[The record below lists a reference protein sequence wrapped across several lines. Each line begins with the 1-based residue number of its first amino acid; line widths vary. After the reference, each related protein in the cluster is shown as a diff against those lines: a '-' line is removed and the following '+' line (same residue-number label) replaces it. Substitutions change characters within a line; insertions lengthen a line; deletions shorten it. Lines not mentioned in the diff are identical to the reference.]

1 MNLISIHMLLV
12 FCWAVFMVS
21 LAKSLSC
28 GEKSR
33 LLAVLSLF
41 FMFAVLFIGTEIM
54 LMMPQITK
62 SGMWLH
68 VKLSFDILVMLE
80 NIYLAVIAFKS
91 KPVNNKIVSFIYWSS
106 ILMFIAMYYLTMFR
120 PF

>member
-1 MNLISIHMLLV
+1 MNLVSIHMLAV

-21 LAKSLSC
+21 LAKSLMY

-33 LLAVLSLF
+33 LLAGLSLF
-41 FMFAVLFIGTEIM
+41 FMFAVLLVGTKIM
-54 LMMPQITK
+54 LMMPQIIKT
-62 SGMWLH
+62 GMWIH
-68 VKLSFDILVMLE
+68 VKLSFDIVVMLE
-80 NIYLAVIAFKS
+80 NVYLAIIVFKS

-106 ILMFIAMYYLTMFR
+106 VLMFVAMYYLTMFR